1 MFHILILIN
10 NALSKVDF
18 MRLDLQEQI
27 MLFGYDTTHIL
38 SVEVLEFIAST
49 RTRKAPFFVDISP
62 AFLYN
67 NNSLKKIFNFIKKTE
82 VEGLCIDLKYYTSSI
97 VKKLHFENINVIATT
112 TMVDENFEKI
122 KDSSVEMQAQGV
134 KAIILEQYPQSFV
147 ENMQKTLSIPVLSD
161 TPAKSDGVY
170 CKLSK
175 LIGLENNSNKM
186 LNASE
191 LITQTVQDFV
201 LMNKQ

>member
-1 MFHILILIN
+1 
-10 NALSKVDF
+10 
-18 MRLDLQEQI
+18 
-27 MLFGYDTTHIL
+27 
-38 SVEVLEFIAST
+38 
-49 RTRKAPFFVDISP
+49 
-62 AFLYN
+62 
-67 NNSLKKIFNFIKKTE
+67 
-82 VEGLCIDLKYYTSSI
+82 
-97 VKKLHFENINVIATT
+97 
-112 TMVDENFEKI
+112 MVDENFEKI